1 MHLFVQS
8 TLVLATII
16 FPVVSHIFLAIRHTQ
31 TFVLFNPLILFRC
44 IIAATAAYVNSYLSL
59 SEMTQDFGR
68 FGITHHARF
77 LALILIVVSALY
89 IAGAK
94 DLS

>member
-1 MHLFVQS
+1 MFFVVAFHIPLFL
-8 TLVLATII
+8 T
-16 FPVVSHIFLAIRHTQ
+16 FLFA
-31 TFVLFNPLILFRC
+31 
-44 IIAATAAYVNSYLSL
+44 NSWLLL

-77 LALILIVVSALY
+77 LALILIAVSVLY

-94 DLS
+94 DIT